1 MKSMFNYIAP
11 NSPMPDS
18 GNARFFDNLAER
30 LHDRTV
36 YDILKKNV
44 RDMHPTL
51 ITSLLETLD
60 DHDLELIEQCTDW
73 FEIKVLKGRMLDG
86 RRARAKVK
94 KSSHRL
100 NYPIEEVLDDY
111 VNRRPG
117 KLVEAKRQLRKR
129 FDGLDHPMQERV
141 MMAFMEKGNPSE
153 REFICDKLYGDDFWT
168 DDYIP
173 LVERWWEQY
182 QDYKMARVVVQRC
195 PREYILTH
203 LDELKGRYNCATLC
217 LRTGILPPPTLMKP
231 WTYLYVMKTLGGG
244 QKGFREG
251 EMTVLLWVRE
261 YLYEE
266 GSENPIDSIYDIPYV
281 RRMLL
286 YLGEMGM
293 VEDIMA
299 VDAFNRRLR
308 GLPPTKWMNTAIK
321 EIEDA
326 FPTKEYVFKKIK

>member
-111 VNRRPG
+111 VNRRTG
-117 KLVEAKRQLRKR
+117 RLVEAKRQLRKR
-129 FDGLDHPMQERV
+129 FDGLDHDKQEAV
-141 MMAFMEKGNPSE
+141 MMAFMEKGNPPE
-153 REFICDKLYGDDFWT
+153 REFICDKLFGEDFWI
-168 DDYIP
+168 DEYIP
-173 LVERWWEQY
+173 LVERWWEKY
-182 QDYKMARVVVQRC
+182 HDYRMGWVVVKRC
-195 PREYILTH
+195 PREYILSQ
-203 LDELKGRYNCATLC
+203 LDELEGHFNHATLS
-217 LRTGILPPPTLMKP
+217 LRTGITPDPAKMKP
-231 WTYLYVMKTLGGG
+231 WTYLYVLKTTGG
-244 QKGFREG
+244 QLHFREG
-251 EMTVLLWVRE
+251 ERTVLMWIRE

-266 GSENPIDSIYDIPYV
+266 GMDKPVDSIYDIPYV
-281 RRMLL
+281 RRMML

-293 VEDIMA
+293 MED
-299 VDAFNRRLR
+299 L
-308 GLPPTKWMNTAIK
+308 LAIDRFAGRFEK
-321 EIEDA
+321 MPFSVRVNAAIHEIEEA
-326 FPTKEYVFKKIK
+326 FPVKEYVFKTVK